1 MRLISINA
9 INQPI
14 HLHIPSKKHKRNR
27 MQKTHHKKQ
36 RLEKEQSS
44 CMRPTVSRH
53 EKAASRRLCI
63 QGWLHVSHVTQLKRG
78 ASFFFFMD
86 LSCCSH
92 LPLLS
97 RSPLDAGVSVGLDC
111 SKLCIVEEP
120 WFCFCDTAF
129 FLPCR

>member
-1 MRLISINA
+1 MHSRVA
-9 INQPI
+9 ACVTRYTVE
-14 HLHIPSKKHKRNR
+14 KRR
-27 MQKTHHKKQ
+27 F
-36 RLEKEQSS
+36 L
-44 CMRPTVSRH
+44 
-53 EKAASRRLCI
+53 
-63 QGWLHVSHVTQLKRG
+63 
-78 ASFFFFMD
+78 FFFMD

-129 FLPCR
+129 FCRADERVEAGRRGDEKKAGREEKYMQNISSHISDTT